1 MLDVVGRL
9 RGLRDRERAFRA
21 RQRERVEQSRRRPL
35 DLGDD
40 RAGDDEQLTHSLL
53 ADTLP
58 RQDAEP
64 MAPSPRFAGPVAP
77 SGRPA
82 AR

>member
-21 RQRERVEQSRRRPL
+21 RQRERVEESRRRPL
-35 DLGDD
+35 ADLGGE
-40 RAGDDEQLTHSLL
+40 RRGDDEQLTHSLL

-58 RQDAEP
+58 RQDTEP
-64 MAPSPRFAGPVAP
+64 MAAE
-77 SGRPA
+77 PA
-82 AR
+82 